1 MSAEAALPQFNI
13 HDAKTNLSRIID
25 RVEHGEEIIISR
37 AGTPVAKVI
46 PLRRETKRA
55 GRGSL
60 AGRLVMADDW
70 DSAAVNE
77 AVARDFG
84 LAP

>member
-1 MSAEAALPQFNI
+1 MSSDAASQFNI

-46 PLRRETKRA
+46 PLIRTANRT

-60 AGRLVMADDW
+60 RGSLVIAEDW
-70 DSAAVNE
+70 DSDDVND
-77 AVARDFG
+77 AIARDFG
-84 LAP
+84 M

>member
-1 MSAEAALPQFNI
+1 MAGEAAEQFNI
-13 HDAKTNLSRIID
+13 HDAKTNLSRIIE
-25 RVEHGEEIIISR
+25 RVERGEEIVISR

-46 PLRRETKRA
+46 PLRHRPRR

-60 AGRLVMADDW
+60 RGRVVLADDW

-77 AVARDFG
+77 AIARDFG
-84 LAP
+84 VAE